1 MKRKFT
7 LIELLVVIAIIAILA
22 AMLLPALSGVK
33 EAGKISSC
41 VNNIKSQMTF
51 DIMYGNDYGD
61 YITPAIATSTT
72 HNYIQLLVRA
82 YIDPVGVTFTA
93 SGMKKA
99 GTFVCPS
106 EPTPWGSY
114 SDKLF
119 GYGHY
124 IRNYKT
130 GVYNSTNTDR
140 PPVKRASI
148 AYPSKFRVTFDSGRL
163 RSPVAD
169 YNDFAFGG
177 ARHKTG
183 KVTIHDTYTKEYKGG
198 TSNMGCLDGH
208 VESVKNPHVT
218 MSKFK
223 LSEGMKKQ

>member
-33 EAGKISSC
+33 ESGKMSGCI
-41 VNNIKSQMTF
+41 NNLKTQLTL
-51 DIMYGNDYGD
+51 DVMYGNDYGD
-61 YITPAIATSTT
+61 YVTPAIATSSTYNFV
-72 HNYIQLLVRA
+72 HLLVVA
-82 YIDPVGVTFTA
+82 YLDPQGPVFNKN
-93 SGMKKA
+93 GMKKA
-99 GTFVCPS
+99 GAFVCPS
-106 EPTPWGSY
+106 EPTPWGKY
-114 SDKLF
+114 ADKEF

-124 IRNYKT
+124 VRNFKT
-130 GVYNSTNTDR
+130 GVYNSTETDR
-140 PPVKRASI
+140 PPVKRGAI
-148 AYPSKFRVTFDSGRL
+148 AYPSKFRVNFDSGYL
-163 RSPVAD
+163 RSPVASALG
-169 YNDFAFGG
+169 FAFGG
-177 ARHKTG
+177 SRHKRG

-218 MSKFK
+218 MAKFK